1 MTSVTHDYRVPQPQ
15 RVIDPNQN
23 TQEADYDAFGRVW
36 ATSFY
41 GTERGQEVGFDPL
54 DRSTHESGDAA
65 YAIQNAQ
72 AVLKRQAS
80 VCYYDSNIVAPG
92 VPLAHANL
100 VADRY
105 PDDPE

>member
-1 MTSVTHDYRVPQPQ
+1 GPEDFYRVTTFRPTRSHDWSQVEYDPYSLFVIQMTDPAGCVTSVTHDYRVLQPQ

-54 DRSTHESGDAA
+54 DRSTH
-65 YAIQNAQ
+65 
-72 AVLKRQAS
+72 
-80 VCYYDSNIVAPG
+80 
-92 VPLAHANL
+92 
-100 VADRY
+100 
-105 PDDPE
+105 